1 MAAATAMS
9 EKLASVLAERYDC
22 IPRPLVP
29 PVYNALRVTV
39 GGKACVAKL
48 IHYYDDG
55 EGGAFNKRRKA
66 GFAMEKYVYPRLR
79 GWPVA
84 RGRRRRDANDPWDSY
99 DPSADSDAAVARSL
113 LKQVRAIHRLGVAHN
128 DLILKNI
135 MFRKPRGVAVIDFEK
150 STRSRRAQKWDYW
163 SLIQDLLEYKATRG
177 IAFCVLLE
185 LAKRGDEDLAKR
197 ALVNAVGNIVANGG
211 GDGLFNS

>member
-1 MAAATAMS
+1 MEFGEKRKM

-22 IPRPLVP
+22 IPRPLVT

-48 IHYYDDG
+48 IHYYDDDG

-79 GWPVA
+79 CWPVKLLVA
-84 RGRRRRDANDPWDSY
+84 RGRRRRHDGVRGRPVG
-99 DPSADSDAAVARSL
+99 PSADSDAAVARSL
-113 LKQVRAIHRLGVAHN
+113 LRQVRAIHRLGVAHN

-163 SLIQDLLEYKATRG
+163 SDLLEYKATRG

-185 LAKRGDEDLAKR
+185 LAKSGDEDLAKR

-211 GDGLFNS
+211 GDGP

>member
-1 MAAATAMS
+1 VEFWVK
-9 EKLASVLAERYDC
+9 EKNGRRD
-22 IPRPLVP
+22 
-29 PVYNALRVTV
+29 
-39 GGKACVAKL
+39 GDACVAKL
-48 IHYYDDG
+48 IHYYDDDR

-79 GWPVA
+79 GWPVKLV
-84 RGRRRRDANDPWDSY
+84 DAFSSRVGDVVVTTEHADDPWDSY
-99 DPSADSDAAVARSL
+99 DPSADSDDPSADSDAAVARSL

-135 MFRKPRGVAVIDFEK
+135 MFRKPRSVAVIDFEK

-163 SLIQDLLEYKATRG
+163 SDLLEYKATRG

-197 ALVNAVGNIVANGG
+197 ALVNAIGNFVANGG
-211 GDGLFNS
+211 GDGMFNSSS